1 MQKSEENRPAE
12 KVYLALLQ
20 ASNSTGNLS
29 IHESC
34 TRYNHFGHGDAHIAR
49 GDVGL
54 DGIPVKMLLTAALWL
69 LRMYSYCCARPPR
82 NLHCASRNKVA
93 SIALFLLARL
103 SIRSG
108 VRNAFSAATRADL
121 KSPFSL
127 R

>member
-49 GDVGL
+49 GMSD
-54 DGIPVKMLLTAALWL
+54 
-69 LRMYSYCCARPPR
+69 
-82 NLHCASRNKVA
+82 
-93 SIALFLLARL
+93 
-103 SIRSG
+103 
-108 VRNAFSAATRADL
+108 
-121 KSPFSL
+121 
-127 R
+127 